1 MSDWSR
7 VLALVNSRLER
18 PAETEEFLPDAT
30 AAARW
35 LAEQFT
41 ESAEAGAHG
50 DRSGGSSSR
59 TAARPTA
66 ASLTDD
72 DYEAMLRLREALRKL
87 MLDRITAREPDRT
100 SLEVLNRV
108 AARVVRT
115 DRLTSHWSR
124 ECVYAAPAGSAHA
137 PASRLAILATEAIGM
152 LSDPHAVLAECA
164 AEDCVVLFER
174 LDPRR
179 RWHSDRCGNRIRAAR
194 SYARNRQTT
203 DA

>member
-18 PAETEEFLPDAT
+18 PAEIEEHLPDAD
-30 AAARW
+30 AAGHW
-35 LAEQFT
+35 LTELFT
-41 ESAEAGAHG
+41 EDAEAGT
-50 DRSGGSSSR
+50 GS
-59 TAARPTA
+59 TVAGAGAAA
-66 ASLTDD
+66 GLTDD
-72 DYEAMLRLREALRKL
+72 EYEAMLRLRRALRKL
-87 MLDRITAREPDRT
+87 MVDRIMDREPDRT
-100 SLEVLNRV
+100 SLDVLNQV

-115 DRLTSHWSR
+115 DRLTPGWSR
-124 ECVYAAPAGSAHA
+124 EYAYAAPTGSEHA
-137 PASRLAILATEAIGM
+137 SVSRLAILATEAIGM
-152 LSDPHAVLAECA
+152 LSDPHTVLAECA

-174 LDPRR
+174 IDPRR

>member
-1 MSDWSR
+1 MRDSSR

-35 LAEQFT
+35 LADQFT
-41 ESAEAGAHG
+41 ERAEASAAGGG
-50 DRSGGSSSR
+50 DSSTGTSG
-59 TAARPTA
+59 TAPR
-66 ASLTDD
+66 LTDD
-72 DYEAMLRLREALRKL
+72 DYESMLRLREALRRL

-108 AARVVRT
+108 AAHVVRT
-115 DRLTSHWSR
+115 DRLTPAWSR
-124 ECVYAAPAGSAHA
+124 ECVYSAPAGSEHA
-137 PASRLAILATEAIGM
+137 PTSRLAILATEAITM
-152 LSDPHAVLAECA
+152 LSDPHTVLAECA

-194 SYARNRQTT
+194 SYARNHQTT